1 MPTAR
6 SVRSVAEPT
15 VAPEYKKTK
24 NGLIIPTNTWDL
36 LEYSVLTGQ
45 PALIVGPTGCGKTRL
60 ALEIGES
67 LGRTV
72 EVFHFGGLFDP
83 EPAFF
88 GTTMLRDGQTRFLKS
103 RFADAA
109 EAPNRVL
116 VLDEINRT
124 PGSIQNAVL
133 SLCDFQRRASL
144 DIGGDEHGRTID
156 LHESNAIVGT
166 ANIGAS
172 YVHCEPLDPALVGR
186 TVIVRMNYPE
196 QERDLLVGLGL
207 DKRDVDEIM
216 RVTAA
221 IRVEHGKQTI
231 SASVTTRSLLVIGKL
246 ILTKRFD
253 LDVAFEAAVGV
264 LDDEELAAL
273 RTIIK
278 ASRRR
283 K

>member
-1 MPTAR
+1 MR
-6 SVRSVAEPT
+6 SVTGPT
-15 VAPEYKKTK
+15 VSSEYKTTK
-24 NGLIIPTNTWDL
+24 SGLIIPTNSWDL
-36 LEYSVLTGQ
+36 LEHSVLTGQ
-45 PALIVGPTGCGKTRL
+45 AALITGPPGCGKTRL
-60 ALEIGES
+60 AIEIGET

-109 EAPNRVL
+109 ETPNRVL
-116 VLDEINRT
+116 ILDEINRT

-133 SLCDFQRRASL
+133 SLCDFQRRAAL

-156 LHESNAIVGT
+156 LHKSNAIIAT

-186 TVIVRMNYPE
+186 TVIVRMDYPE
-196 QERDLLVGLGL
+196 QEGELLLELGL
-207 DKRDVDEIM
+207 EKRDVDEIM
-216 RVTAA
+216 RVTTA

-231 SASVTTRSLLVIGKL
+231 SASVTTRSLLVIGDL
-246 ILTKRFD
+246 ILSGKFP
-253 LDVAFEAAVGV
+253 LNLAFEANVGV

-278 ASRRR
+278 ANWRS